1 MSATSK
7 VLTQVNP
14 INLKFYLYILT
25 IIVATIPGFIILGI
39 FKSFISTIDYE
50 YMGIFSMLCVVL
62 KNIITIIL
70 GSFSMIIYCDM
81 VFPITMIGFEYILT
95 KI

>member
-1 MSATSK
+1 MSKISK

-25 IIVATIPGFIILGI
+25 IIVGTLPGFIILGV
-39 FKSFISTIDYE
+39 FKSFILTIDYE
-50 YMGIFSMLCVVL
+50 SMGIFSMLYIVF
-62 KNIITIIL
+62 KNLVTIIL
-70 GSFSMIIYCDM
+70 GSFSMIVYCDM
-81 VFPITMIGFEYILT
+81 AFPIIMVGFEYILT